1 MSVNGANQ
9 VITAKFTAIQALEKA
24 GDKKGAEA
32 LRQQLLDFGFTKD
45 QIDEGILNLGKGPE
59 GTAEQRAARGAANQG
74 AVDEVSSDETTITSP
89 TTSTSSRFW
98 SKSSSSS
105 SNASRLES

>member
-45 QIDEGILNLGKGPE
+45 QIDEGIFELR
-59 GTAEQRAARGAANQG
+59 QRSRRDGRTTSSPWSSKPG
-74 AVDEVSSDETTITSP
+74 SSRRSLSDETTITKP
-89 TTSTSSRFW
+89 NN
-98 SKSSSSS
+98 KHQ
-105 SNASRLES
+105 